1 MLYVFG
7 DYALDTQLYELRHTG
22 QPCKL
27 EPQVFNVLAYLLRHR
42 DRVVT
47 KEELLEQLWPGRVVS
62 EAALTSRLMAARRA
76 IGDRGRAQRLIQT
89 LHGRGYRFIAPV
101 AERITEQA
109 PSPVAA
115 ASPDTVTPPNALR
128 ASRPVQAVGRE
139 AERAQLHRWLQ
150 RALGGT
156 RQ

>member
-27 EPQVFNVLAYLLRHR
+27 EPRVFNVLAYLLQHR

-47 KEELLEQLWPGRVVS
+47 KDELLEQLWPGRFVS

-76 IGDRGRAQRLIQT
+76 IGDRGREQRLIQT

-101 AERITEQA
+101 AERITGRVPPGGPAGAPTTGAPPQA
-109 PSPVAA
+109 LTAA
-115 ASPDTVTPPNALR
+115 
-128 ASRPVQAVGRE
+128 
-139 AERAQLHRWLQ
+139 
-150 RALGGT
+150 
-156 RQ
+156 